1 MKKIYVKYGFSFIYE
16 SSDIGSIANFD
27 PSNDLVIYITKIGE
41 KYFCHYY
48 INNVFVQIWCTK
60 YSIKKIGE

>member
-1 MKKIYVKYGFSFIYE
+1 MEIICIKFGCSFIYE

-27 PSNDLVIYITKIGE
+27 PYNDLKIYITKIGN
-41 KYFCHYY
+41 KYYCHYF

-60 YSIKKIGE
+60 YSIRKIGE

>member
-1 MKKIYVKYGFSFIYE
+1 MEKIFIKYGYSFIYE

-27 PSNDLVIYITKIGE
+27 PNNDLKIYITKIGE
-41 KYFCHYY
+41 KYHCHYY

-60 YSIKKIGE
+60 YSIRKIGE